1 MAQFLGH
8 LMLVAPEPCGLVL
21 RSRRR
26 DRREMEQDNEVEVN
40 DITVHF
46 KGEGRRRVERGG
58 RGLE

>member
-1 MAQFLGH
+1 MGEEGIGRH
-8 LMLVAPEPCGLVL
+8 GGEEKGE
-21 RSRRR
+21 
-26 DRREMEQDNEVEVN
+26 RREMEQDNEVEVN